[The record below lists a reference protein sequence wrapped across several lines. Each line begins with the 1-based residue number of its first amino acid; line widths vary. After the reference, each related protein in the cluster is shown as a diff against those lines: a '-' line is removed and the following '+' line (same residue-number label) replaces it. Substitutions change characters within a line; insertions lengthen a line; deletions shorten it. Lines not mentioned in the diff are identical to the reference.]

1 MKSVKINYLYNS
13 SFKVETDNYVLIFDY
28 YNNLTELDY
37 KNASGGVIGEE
48 DLFTSKKVIV
58 FATHS
63 HGDHFS
69 EVIFKWREKRPD
81 IKYLLSSDIKGSI
94 NCSEARFISA
104 YEEVAVDQL
113 HVKAYGS
120 TDLGISILVEVDGVN
135 LFHAGDLNWWHW
147 YDESD
152 EDNAKMEITF
162 KKEIEKIKKEKIDIA
177 FFPVD
182 PRLRESYVL
191 GPEYFI
197 REIMPKALVPMHF
210 REEYSITK
218 DFRNKYSKLHT
229 RIYEI
234 NKRGEE
240 LIFS

>member
-1 MKSVKINYLYNS
+1 
-13 SFKVETDNYVLIFDY
+13 VESDNYILIFDY
-28 YNNLTELDY
+28 YNDSTESDC
-37 KNASGGVIGEE
+37 KNASSGVIGEE
-48 DLFTSKKVIV
+48 DLYTSKKVIV

-69 EVIFKWREKRPD
+69 KVIFKWREKRPD
-81 IKYLLSSDIKGSI
+81 IKYILSSDIKDSI
-94 NCSEARFISA
+94 NCSEVRFISA
-104 YEEVAVDQL
+104 YEELVVDDL
-113 HVKAYGS
+113 KIKAYNS
-120 TDLGISILVEVDGVN
+120 TDLGISILVAVDGVN

-152 EDNAKMEITF
+152 EDNAKMEIIF

-210 REEYSITK
+210 REDYSITK
-218 DFRNKYSKLHT
+218 EFRNNSSELHT
-229 RIYEI
+229 RIYEV

-240 LIFS
+240 FIFS

>member
-1 MKSVKINYLYNS
+1 
-13 SFKVETDNYVLIFDY
+13 VETDNYVLIFDY
-28 YNNLTELDY
+28 YNDLTESDN
-37 KNASGGVIGEE
+37 KNSSSGVIGEE
-48 DLFTSKKVIV
+48 DLYTSKKVIV

-81 IKYLLSSDIKGSI
+81 IKYILSSDIKDSI
-94 NCSEARFISA
+94 NCSEVRFISA
-104 YEEVAVDQL
+104 YEELAVDDL
-113 HVKAYGS
+113 KIKSYGS
-120 TDLGISILVEVDGVN
+120 TDLGISILVAVDGVN

-152 EDNAKMEITF
+152 EENAKMEIMF

-210 REEYSITK
+210 REDYSITK
-218 DFRNKYSKLHT
+218 EFRNNCTELHT

-234 NKRGEE
+234 NRRGEE